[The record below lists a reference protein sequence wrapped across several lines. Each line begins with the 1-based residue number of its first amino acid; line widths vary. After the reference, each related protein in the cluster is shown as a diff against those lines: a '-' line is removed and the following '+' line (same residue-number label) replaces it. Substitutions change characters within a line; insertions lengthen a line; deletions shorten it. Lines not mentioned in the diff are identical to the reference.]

1 MPSTR
6 TRQTTTHR
14 TPVHPHRQASAGA
27 FAKRHYQA
35 LAAVLA
41 RELARVRRTAPD
53 ATPADTVRAVAEALA
68 DELARDN
75 RRFDRSRFL
84 AACDLH

>member
-1 MPSTR
+1 MSSTR
-6 TRQTTTHR
+6 SRHATTHP
-14 TPVHPHRQASAGA
+14 TPVHLPPSSGA

-35 LAAVLA
+35 LAAVVA
-41 RELARVRRTAPD
+41 RELARVRRAPGN

-75 RRFDRSRFL
+75 RRFDRGRFL
-84 AACDLH
+84 TACDLH